1 MAHLAEVTIEAWEDA
16 ATYRFPMR
24 SSADPAEVGTSA
36 EGVARAISLATAG
49 RLATVPIPGRT
60 AAGRPQ
66 LGPDAWEALLELIE
80 HDFVAGGLDVLFNY
94 ETDQLLAARDT
105 AYNAINLRRPDAASV
120 IPRDSWGVG
129 HFVPLIG
136 LWRRPAGDRWLVI
149 LNSFKARA
157 FSAVEP
163 QPADLMRRAVVRED
177 GRGGGVLLM
186 VPSERAA
193 ALIDRFEAT
202 GLEVRT
208 WSNGSREPGDW
219 RWSPGR

>member
-36 EGVARAISLATAG
+36 KGWRGPSRLPPLADWRRCPSPAG
-49 RLATVPIPGRT
+49 A
-60 AAGRPQ
+60 AAGQPQ
-66 LGPDAWEALLELIE
+66 LGPDAWEALIELIE

-94 ETDQLLAARDT
+94 RPGQLLAARDT
-105 AYNAINLRRPDAASV
+105 AYNAINLRRPDAASL

-157 FSAVEP
+157 FSGVEP
-163 QPADLMRRAVVRED
+163 QPADLMRRAVVQR
-177 GRGGGVLLM
+177 GR
-186 VPSERAA
+186 
-193 ALIDRFEAT
+193 
-202 GLEVRT
+202 
-208 WSNGSREPGDW
+208 
-219 RWSPGR
+219 PGREACC